1 LGHPG
6 NQNIEMDDRSTPSS
20 SLYDSLVSSISLL
33 AKVIEY
39 LEKEISRQTIET
51 PYEAISKQIKNLVSI
66 ESYLSTL
73 SRNVANIDFLSF
85 ERQFEDFCS
94 ILRKLDGLLVQ
105 ALSYR
110 NLNTT
115 NNQIFYAL
123 ENRILQ
129 LLRLLKKSKTISV
142 ETNLIA
148 NEIPAVISEF
158 LMIGSLLKDSKEV
171 LAIKK
176 ALEALKFNE
185 LYPSTYVAL
194 VGPSYI
200 GKTQCACTLAQLGKA
215 VIYVNFSG
223 IADMDSL
230 QVRQNIYDPFVS
242 VSKFVLNCLIRD
254 DNSFKKNGKFDLNAT
269 LIFNSKKRLYTLG
282 LLLFFITRRRKLQ
295 APDMSSAWFFEYI
308 KFNRVCVSPLSV
320 ANFKQEIK
328 GNIHFLFILILT
340 FYRTR
345 YQHYGLC
352 SVY

>member
-1 LGHPG
+1 
-6 NQNIEMDDRSTPSS
+6 MDDRSTPSS
-20 SLYDSLVSSISLL
+20 SLYDNLLSSISILSN
-33 AKVIEY
+33 AIKY
-39 LEKEISRQTIET
+39 LEKELVLQTFEPTKKMIFDQ
-51 PYEAISKQIKNLVSI
+51 INHLSLSKNAFKIAVKKHKLRDVD
-66 ESYLSTL
+66 Y
-73 SRNVANIDFLSF
+73 LSF
-85 ERQFEDFCS
+85 ETKFYRIYDMLKQV
-94 ILRKLDGLLVQ
+94 DGLIEQNLHFDE
-105 ALSYR
+105 
-110 NLNTT
+110 LNTT
-115 NNQIFYAL
+115 SSDAL
-123 ENRILQ
+123 LDIEVELPE
-129 LLRLLKKSKTISV
+129 LLRLLKKSKNISV